1 MKKGIDI
8 MNKIQKDYVFKRL
21 LILGLIAFVVVGFLA
36 LCFEWLWATILIL
49 LGIAVYFIYC
59 FALLIAFLVY
69 KWRVMGATDEDEADL
84 FHDYWYT
91 IINNRFDTVICQ
103 LNADFKGFYELDS
116 VEYLEKIKKVKR
128 PKILDI

>member
-1 MKKGIDI
+1 

-21 LILGLIAFVVVGFLA
+21 LILGLIAFVIVGLLA
-36 LCFEWLWATILIL
+36 LCFEWLWAIIIIL
-49 LGIAVYFIYC
+49 LGIAIYFIYC

-69 KWRVMGATDEDEADL
+69 KWRVMGATDEDEEDL

-91 IINNRFDTVICQ
+91 IINNRFDTAICQ
-103 LNADFKGFYELDS
+103 LKNNYDNADFKGFYELDS
-116 VEYLEKIKKVKR
+116 IEYLEKIKKVKR

>member
-1 MKKGIDI
+1 

-21 LILGLIAFVVVGFLA
+21 LILSLIAFVVVSFLA
-36 LCFEWLWATILIL
+36 LCFEWLWVTIIFL

-91 IINNRFDTVICQ
+91 IVNDRFDTVICQ
-103 LNADFKGFYELDS
+103 LKNDYDNSDFKGWYELDS
-116 VEYLEKIKKVKR
+116 IEYLEKIKKVKR